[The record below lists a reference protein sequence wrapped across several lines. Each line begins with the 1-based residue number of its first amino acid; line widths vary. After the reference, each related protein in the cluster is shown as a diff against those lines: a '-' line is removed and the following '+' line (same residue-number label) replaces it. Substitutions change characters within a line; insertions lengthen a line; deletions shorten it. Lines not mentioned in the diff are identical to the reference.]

1 MRINKELF
9 LLRKLNGVVMV
20 STGMNENHNTGRRY
34 ALNPKKKI
42 NGNILNKIANKVKS
56 LFSVN
61 RVVFA

>member
-1 MRINKELF
+1 
-9 LLRKLNGVVMV
+9 MV